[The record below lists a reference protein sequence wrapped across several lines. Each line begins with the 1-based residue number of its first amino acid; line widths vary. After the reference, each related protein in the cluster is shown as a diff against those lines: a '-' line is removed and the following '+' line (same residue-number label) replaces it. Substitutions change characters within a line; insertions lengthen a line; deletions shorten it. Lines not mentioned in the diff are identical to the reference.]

1 MNALELIQLISQSIY
16 VLVFVL
22 VLWRYIRTP
31 TPAHLD
37 MTIFFAILAF
47 AIIET
52 RLSALLGVTPPEA
65 FTDLLVLLIIGLPYV
80 LLRLLDDFTTVPP
93 LLKRAAEF
101 GLVVFAVALFL
112 LTGTQYPTAFVLA
125 LLAYIAGFSLYSGGR
140 FILAARRAEG
150 VTRRRLQAISF
161 GTILFAL
168 QVVASGVSGQLP
180 DPDKTILNAL
190 GQVLGLISALSFF
203 LGFSPPPILR
213 RAWQAPEL
221 RDFLTRAASLPRL
234 PATLDIVRELERG
247 ASRATG
253 AMARISLWNE
263 DEKVIRSWRP
273 GTDEVVDIQPGQYLA
288 GRAFEQ
294 QRVIFSAHPER
305 DDPHGAD
312 RYRASRIGAIIATPI
327 TAGERRVGV
336 LTIIAERPPIFALS
350 DRELAQLLADQ
361 AAVILESRML
371 IDHAA
376 RVRAREEAT
385 RLKED
390 FLSAAAHDLKTPLT
404 TVVAQAQFL
413 ERRAVRDPSAPSDV
427 NGLRRIVREAQRL
440 STLVTD
446 LLDATRMEQGRLV
459 SDREPTDLGEL
470 VSTVAARQRGGAH
483 PVDVDVRG
491 AVVGNYDGRR
501 VEQVVENLLENAKK
515 YSPEATPVN
524 VTVWQQD
531 GEARIAVRDRG
542 IGIPAADLPRI
553 FERFS
558 RASNVDDRK
567 FHGMGL
573 GLYICR
579 GIIEEHGGRIW
590 AESEV
595 GKGSTFHV
603 ALPLGGERRLN

>member
-1 MNALELIQLISQSIY
+1 MNALELVQLISQSIY

-47 AIIET
+47 AVIET
-52 RLSALLGVTPPEA
+52 RLTALVGVTAPEA
-65 FTDLLVLLIIGLPYV
+65 FTDVLVLLIIGLPYV

-101 GLVVFAVALFL
+101 GLLVFAVALFL
-112 LTGTQYPTAFVLA
+112 ITGTPYPTAFVLA
-125 LLAYIAGFSLYSGGR
+125 IVAYIAAFSLYSGGR

-150 VTRRRLQAISF
+150 VTRRRLQAISL

-168 QVVASGVSGQLP
+168 QIVASGLSGQLP
-180 DPDKTILNAL
+180 DPDKTVLSAA
-190 GQVLGLISALSFF
+190 GQVTGLVSAISFF

-253 AMARISLWNE
+253 SAARIGLWNE
-263 DEKVIRSWRP
+263 DDKVIRWWRP
-273 GTDEVVDIQPGQYLA
+273 DTDEVVDIQPGQYLA

-294 QRVIFSAHPER
+294 QRVIFSTRPER
-305 DDPHGAD
+305 DDPHGAQL
-312 RYRASRIGAIIATPI
+312 YRATRVGAIIATPI

-336 LTIIAERPPIFALS
+336 LTLIAERPPIFALS

-413 ERRAVRDPSAPSDV
+413 ERRALRDPSAPSDV
-427 NGLRRIVREAQRL
+427 NGLQRIVREAQRL

-459 SDREPTDLGEL
+459 SDREPTDLGAL
-470 VSTVAARQRGGAH
+470 VSSVAARQQGAH
-483 PVDVDVRG
+483 PVAVDVRG
-491 AVVGNYDGRR
+491 AIVGTYDARR
-501 VEQVVENLLENAKK
+501 VEQVVENLIENAKK

-524 VTVWQQD
+524 VAVWQQD

-542 IGIPAADLPRI
+542 IGIPPADLPRI

-579 GIIEEHGGRIW
+579 GIVEEHGGRIW